1 MIRFYLQSFLKF
13 SIGIFLF
20 YFGLNSKNIR
30 KGSSIFNFMLQTAL
44 SIAIFLVVPY
54 MFYKILMR
62 HRRRLRS
69 QEIQQKYGSLY
80 LGIKTKQLGT
90 VLHVFTFLTLR
101 FLFVIFTFSLSKYPI
116 LLINLYIWLIN
127 FNMMYIICFKP
138 YDTEA
143 QNRIELANSFLLVVV
158 AYNLLLLANL
168 LPSAQLEYKVGW
180 SIIVAIGMIFLVN
193 MGYMMSLSLRQF
205 FIKIYQWIKK
215 RRLQQRI
222 LREQIAA
229 NQAIIN
235 APSMIQSSMI

>member
-1 MIRFYLQSFLKF
+1 
-13 SIGIFLF
+13 
-20 YFGLNSKNIR
+20 
-30 KGSSIFNFMLQTAL
+30 
-44 SIAIFLVVPY
+44 
-54 MFYKILMR
+54 
-62 HRRRLRS
+62 
-69 QEIQQKYGSLY
+69 
-80 LGIKTKQLGT
+80 
-90 VLHVFTFLTLR
+90 
-101 FLFVIFTFSLSKYPI
+101 
-116 LLINLYIWLIN
+116 
-127 FNMMYIICFKP
+127 MYIICFKP

-193 MGYMMSLSLRQF
+193 MGYMMSLSLKQF